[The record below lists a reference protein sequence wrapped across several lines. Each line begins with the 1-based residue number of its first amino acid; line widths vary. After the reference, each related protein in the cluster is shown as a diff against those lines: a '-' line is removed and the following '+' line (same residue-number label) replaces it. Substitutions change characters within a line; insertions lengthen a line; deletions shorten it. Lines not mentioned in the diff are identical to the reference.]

1 VNKAPPVP
9 GSKHIFDEVVIKA
22 LVLDWQEDKSEATF
36 EKILQLIDGM
46 VHAIVYTRGIHRYED
61 MDEIMQKLRIKIWRV
76 LDMFD
81 VERGSIH
88 NFLTIVV
95 HNTLGHINTEL
106 INRAARFCSTE
117 SLNGERSILDRTPA
131 PETDTSPTDDLT
143 YRLMQVRTTRHDPQE
158 LEAQRWLV
166 KSFIDAGFLIR
177 RYEAA
182 NAMTKVYGIPGDR
195 SRQLYDET
203 LVEIRR
209 QVIEF
214 IKIPKAGKMR
224 GTRQKPLA
232 PLRDSMSE
240 ERFDKLVFLLRGIA
254 PSVRLCTLEIIDGY
268 RLARPLFENEYVANI
283 QVQ

>member
-1 VNKAPPVP
+1 VNKQAPAPKP
-9 GSKHIFDEVVIKA
+9 KQIFDEEVIKA
-22 LVLDWQEDKSEATF
+22 LVLDWQEDHSETTF
-36 EKILQLIDGM
+36 EKILELIDGM

-76 LDMFD
+76 LDKFD
-81 VERGSIH
+81 IERGMVEGGSIH

-106 INRAARFCSTE
+106 INRANRFCSTE
-117 SLNGERSILDRTPA
+117 SLNGEMSILDRTPA
-131 PETDTSPTDDLT
+131 PETDMSPTDDVT
-143 YRLMQVRTTRHDPQE
+143 YRLMQVRTTPHDE
-158 LEAQRWLV
+158 KEREAQRWLV

-209 QVIEF
+209 QVIGC

-232 PLRDSMSE
+232 PLRKSMSE
-240 ERFDKLVFLLRGIA
+240 ERFDKLVFLMRGIA

-268 RLARPLFENEYVANI
+268 RLSRPLFENGE
-283 QVQ
+283 

>member
-1 VNKAPPVP
+1 LNKIPPAP
-9 GSKHIFDEVVIKA
+9 GAKQIFDETVIKA
-22 LVLDWQEDKSEATF
+22 LVLDWQEFHTEACF
-36 EKILQLIDGM
+36 ERILELIDGM
-46 VHAIVYTRGIHRYED
+46 VHAIVYTRGIHRYEE
-61 MDEIMQKLRIKIWRV
+61 MDEIVQKLRIKIWRV

-117 SLNGERSILDRTPA
+117 SMNGERSLLDRTPA
-131 PETDTSPTDDLT
+131 PDCDTCGSDDLT
-143 YRLMQVRTTRHDPQE
+143 YRLMQVKTTRTDAKE
-158 LEAQRWLV
+158 LDAQRWLV
-166 KSFIDAGFLIR
+166 RSFIDSGFLIR

-182 NAMTKVYGIPGDR
+182 NAMTKVYDIPGDR

-209 QVIEF
+209 QVIQF
-214 IKIPKAGKMR
+214 IKVPHAGKMR

-232 PLRDSMSE
+232 PLREHLTE

-254 PSVRLCTLEIIDGY
+254 PSVRLSTLEIIDGY
-268 RLARPLFENEYVANI
+268 RLSRPLFTNES
-283 QVQ
+283 